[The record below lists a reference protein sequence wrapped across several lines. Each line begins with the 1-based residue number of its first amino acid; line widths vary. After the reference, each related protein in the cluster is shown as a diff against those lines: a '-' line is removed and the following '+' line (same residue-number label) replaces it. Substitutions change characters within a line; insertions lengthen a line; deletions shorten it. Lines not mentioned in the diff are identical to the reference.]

1 MKPKKHKE
9 RERDDKR
16 KRMLFVNDVHLT
28 FVIIFFP
35 WMVGFELIFKFYFS
49 SLFKLFKC
57 TCNLLTG
64 KQ

>member
-9 RERDDKR
+9 RERDEKR
-16 KRMLFVNDVHLT
+16 ERMLFVNNVHLI

-49 SLFKLFKC
+49 SLFKLFK
-57 TCNLLTG
+57 
-64 KQ
+64 